1 MNQQSPRANARQR
14 VKSTA
19 AALRPHFGKVAPGRI
34 FTLRQLAQAHK
45 RINRSQTSLFEVD
58 LQDPEALLV
67 RTVTVRAGTED
78 EALRLAEQRG
88 SGWAINVRD
97 VYEDTGPSGGQR
109 VRKGK
114 KGRRK

>member
-34 FTLRQLAQAHK
+34 FTLRQLAKAHK

-58 LQDPEALLV
+58 LQDPEALLI
-67 RTVTVRAGTED
+67 RTITVRAATED
-78 EALRLAEQRG
+78 EAQQVAEQRG
-88 SGWAINVRD
+88 SGWAVGVRD
-97 VYEDTGPSGGQR
+97 VYQDTGTGGQR